1 MDPQE
6 PFIRRPEATALLV
19 IDMQNDFLL
28 ADAPVAA
35 PGGLELVP
43 VIADLARRA
52 RQAGAPVIFTQE
64 AHRPGRQ
71 DFGIERFFE
80 PIHCVE
86 GGTGIDIVDGLAPEP
101 SDLVIGAKRR
111 YDAFL
116 GTELDL
122 VLRLHG
128 IENLV
133 VVGVCTDVCVSS
145 TVQHARNLDYR
156 CLVLRDATAGTSR
169 ERHEAAL
176 RCLEVAF
183 ARIETVDSACKLV
196 GWVEIAAS

>member
-28 ADAPVAA
+28 PDAPVPA

-52 RQAGAPVIFTQE
+52 RQADAPVIFTQE

-86 GGTGIDIVDGLAPEP
+86 GGTGIEIADGLAPEP
-101 SDLVIGAKRR
+101 PDLVIRAKRR

-122 VLRLHG
+122 VLRLHE

-133 VVGVCTDVCVSS
+133 VVGVCTDVCVSA

-156 CLVLRDATAGTSR
+156 CLVLRDATAGTSV

-176 RCLEVAF
+176 LCLEIAF
-183 ARIETVDSACKLV
+183 ARIETVDSACKLA
-196 GWVEIAAS
+196 GWAGAA